1 MMIRS
6 VLAETISQESTKL
19 RIIIT
24 IHAVQAAE
32 ANQANGMVVTP
43 VVKVNFCV
51 VSGIRAP
58 SGAYLCMASVVGG
71 PGLVIAVP
79 IDIAVR
85 FLTGLFFAPQHPGA
99 ILGLEDFSQ
108 LLDGHGRAPFLSVR
122 LVPRGK
128 VSTRQ
133 ERLSLLRGV
142 RCRKARWAR
151 SKTSRPGGNCSPRHN
166 VERFAPTQCRLNQ
179 AGVSQRARC

>member
-1 MMIRS
+1 

-32 ANQANGMVVTP
+32 TNQASGMVVTP

-58 SGAYLCMASVVGG
+58 SGAYLCVASVVGG

-79 IDIAVR
+79 IDIAVPVNER
-85 FLTGLFFAPQHPGA
+85 FLTGLFLAPQHPDA
-99 ILGLEDFSQ
+99 FLGLEDF
-108 LLDGHGRAPFLSVR
+108 G
-122 LVPRGK
+122 
-128 VSTRQ
+128 
-133 ERLSLLRGV
+133 
-142 RCRKARWAR
+142 
-151 SKTSRPGGNCSPRHN
+151 
-166 VERFAPTQCRLNQ
+166 
-179 AGVSQRARC
+179 